1 MGHGKIFDPSEIYR
15 AAIGPYLTHKEVR
28 MSAKIISGTEVS
40 QQLKDEM
47 KQEVTELKAQGLEPC
62 LSVILVGDDP
72 ASQVYVNNKKKACD
86 YIGIRSLETK
96 LPAEATT
103 EQLLETIDGYNTDK
117 SVHGILC
124 QLPLPKH
131 IPETTILRAIVPE
144 KDVDCFHPFNVGL
157 ISIGEVRFLPCTP
170 AGCLE
175 LIKRGGVDTN
185 GKDVVILGRS
195 NIVGRPLSNMLDQ
208 RDMNA
213 TVAMC
218 HTRTKNLKQ
227 RCIEADIIIAAI
239 GVPEFL
245 KGDMVSEGVVVI
257 DVGINR
263 VDAPDRERGWKLVG
277 DVAFDEVKE
286 KASAISPVPGGVGP
300 MTIAMLMKNT
310 LTAAKETMK

>member
-1 MGHGKIFDPSEIYR
+1 
-15 AAIGPYLTHKEVR
+15 
-28 MSAKIISGTEVS
+28 MSAKIISGNEVS

-47 KQEVTELKAQGLEPC
+47 KEEVVGLKAKGLEPC
-62 LSVILVGDDP
+62 LAVILVGEDP
-72 ASQVYVNNKKKACD
+72 ASKVYVNNKKKACE
-86 YIGIRSLETK
+86 YIGIRSLETV
-96 LPAEATT
+96 LPADASKE
-103 EQLLETIDGYNTDK
+103 ELLKVIQGYNNDA

-131 IPETTILRAIVPE
+131 IPETEILRSILPE

-170 AGCLE
+170 AGVIE
-175 LIKRGGVDTN
+175 LIKRGGFETA
-185 GKDVVILGRS
+185 GKDVIILGRS

-213 TVAMC
+213 TVTMC
-218 HTRTKNLKQ
+218 HTRTKNLKE
-227 RCIEADIIIAAI
+227 RCQAADIIIAAI

-263 VDAPDRERGWKLVG
+263 VDADNERGWKLVG
-277 DVAFDEVKE
+277 DVEFDAVKE
-286 KASAISPVPGGVGP
+286 KAAAVTPVPGGVGP

-310 LTAAKETMK
+310 LTAAKATM

>member
-1 MGHGKIFDPSEIYR
+1 
-15 AAIGPYLTHKEVR
+15 
-28 MSAKIISGTEVS
+28 MSAKIISGNEVS

-47 KQEVTELKAQGLEPC
+47 KEEVVKLKAQGLQPC
-62 LSVILVGDDP
+62 LAVILVGEDP
-72 ASQVYVNNKKKACD
+72 ASRVYVSNKKKSCE
-86 YIGIRSLETK
+86 YIGITSLETR
-96 LPAEATT
+96 LPAETTT
-103 EQLLETIDGYNTDK
+103 EELLQVIDGYNKDK

-131 IPETTILRAIVPE
+131 IPETKILRSILPE

-170 AGCLE
+170 AGVIE
-175 LIKRGGVDTN
+175 LIKRGGFETS

-208 RDMNA
+208 RNMNA
-213 TVAMC
+213 TVTVC
-218 HTRTKNLKQ
+218 HTKTKNLKE
-227 RCIEADIIIAAI
+227 RCASADIIIAAM

-245 KGDMVSEGVVVI
+245 KGDMVKDGAVVI

-263 VDAPDRERGWKLVG
+263 VDAPGTEKGFKLVG

-286 KASAISPVPGGVGP
+286 KAAAITPVPGGVGP

>member
-1 MGHGKIFDPSEIYR
+1 M
-15 AAIGPYLTHKEVR
+15 A
-28 MSAKIISGTEVS
+28 AKIISGNEVS

-47 KQEVTELKAQGLEPC
+47 KEEVVGLKAKGVEPC
-62 LSVILVGDDP
+62 LAVILVGQDP
-72 ASQVYVNNKKKACD
+72 ASKVYVANKKKACE
-86 YIGIRSLETK
+86 YIGIRSLETV
-96 LPAEATT
+96 LPGDATT
-103 EQLLETIDGYNTDK
+103 EQLLGVIDGYNKDK

-131 IPETTILRAIVPE
+131 IPETKILRSILPE

-175 LIKRGGVDTN
+175 LIKRGGFTTA
-185 GKDVVILGRS
+185 GADVVILGRS

-213 TVAMC
+213 TVTMC
-218 HTRTKNLKQ
+218 HTKTKDLKEK
-227 RCIEADIIIAAI
+227 CLNADIIIAAI
-239 GVPEFL
+239 GRPEYL
-245 KGDMVSEGVVVI
+245 KGDMVKEGVVVI

-263 VDAPDRERGWKLVG
+263 VDAPGTERGWKLVG
-277 DVAFDEVKE
+277 DVAFDAVKE
-286 KASAISPVPGGVGP
+286 KAAAITPVPGGVGP

-310 LTAAKETMK
+310 LTAAKEAHGLL

>member
-1 MGHGKIFDPSEIYR
+1 
-15 AAIGPYLTHKEVR
+15 
-28 MSAKIISGTEVS
+28 MSAKVISGNEVS

-47 KQEVTELKAQGLEPC
+47 KEEVVQLKAQGLEPC
-62 LSVILVGDDP
+62 LAVILVGDDP
-72 ASQVYVNNKKKACD
+72 ASKVYVLNKKKACE

-96 LPAEATT
+96 LPADATT
-103 EQLLETIDGYNTDK
+103 EQLLQVIDGYNKDK

-131 IPETTILRAIVPE
+131 IPETKILRSILPE

-170 AGCLE
+170 AGVIE
-175 LIKRGGVDTN
+175 LIKRGGFQTA
-185 GKDVVILGRS
+185 GQDVIILGRS

-213 TVAMC
+213 TVTMC
-218 HTRTKNLKQ
+218 HTKTKNLKQ
-227 RCIEADIIIAAI
+227 RCLEADIIIAAI

-245 KGDMVSEGVVVI
+245 KGDMVKEGAVVI

-263 VDAPDRERGWKLVG
+263 VDAPGTEKGWKLVG
-277 DVAFDEVKE
+277 DVEYAAVKE
-286 KASAISPVPGGVGP
+286 KAAAVTPVPGGVGP

-310 LTAAKETMK
+310 LTAAKETMKA

>member
-1 MGHGKIFDPSEIYR
+1 M
-15 AAIGPYLTHKEVR
+15 A
-28 MSAKIISGTEVS
+28 AKIISGNEVS
-40 QQLKDEM
+40 KQLQEEM
-47 KQEVTELKAQGLEPC
+47 KQEVVELKEKGLEPC
-62 LSVILVGDDP
+62 LSVILVGEDP
-72 ASQVYVNNKKKACD
+72 ASKVYVANKKKACD
-86 YIGIRSLETK
+86 YIGIKSLESK

-103 EQLLETIDGYNTDK
+103 EQLLDVIDGYNKDK

-131 IPETTILRAIVPE
+131 IPETKILRSILPE

-175 LIKRGGVDTN
+175 LIKRGGFETS

-208 RDMNA
+208 RNMNA
-213 TVAMC
+213 TVLMC
-218 HTRTKNLKQ
+218 HTRTKNLKEK
-227 RCIEADIIIAAI
+227 CLSADIIIAAM

-245 KGDMVSEGVVVI
+245 KGDMVKEGVVVI

-263 VDAPDRERGWKLVG
+263 VDAPSTEKGWKLVG

-286 KASAISPVPGGVGP
+286 KAAAITPVPGGVGP
-300 MTIAMLMKNT
+300 MTIAMLMRNT
-310 LTAAKETMK
+310 LTAAREAHGLL

>member
-1 MGHGKIFDPSEIYR
+1 M
-15 AAIGPYLTHKEVR
+15 AAT
-28 MSAKIISGTEVS
+28 IISGTEVS
-40 QQLKDEM
+40 KQMKDEM
-47 KQEVTELKAQGLEPC
+47 KEEVTGLKAKGLEPC
-62 LSVILVGDDP
+62 LAVILVGEDP
-72 ASQVYVNNKKKACD
+72 ASKVYVNNKKKACD

-96 LPAEATT
+96 LPADTTT
-103 EQLLETIDGYNTDK
+103 EQLLDVIRGYNEDA

-131 IPETTILRAIVPE
+131 IPEAEILRAILPE

-170 AGCLE
+170 AGVIE
-175 LIKRGGVDTN
+175 LIKRGGFDTA
-185 GKDVVILGRS
+185 GKDVIILGRS

-213 TVAMC
+213 TVTMC
-218 HTRTKNLKQ
+218 HTKTKNLKE
-227 RCIEADIIIAAI
+227 RCQAADIIIAAI

-263 VDAPDRERGWKLVG
+263 VDAPDTEKGWKLVG
-277 DVAFDEVKE
+277 DVEFDAVKE
-286 KASAISPVPGGVGP
+286 KAAAITPVPGGVGP

>member
-1 MGHGKIFDPSEIYR
+1 
-15 AAIGPYLTHKEVR
+15 
-28 MSAKIISGTEVS
+28 MSAKIISGNEVS

-47 KQEVTELKAQGLEPC
+47 KEEVVKLKAQGLEPS
-62 LSVILVGDDP
+62 LAVILVGEDP
-72 ASQVYVNNKKKACD
+72 ASKVYVLNKKKACE
-86 YIGIRSLETK
+86 YIGIKSLETR
-96 LPAEATT
+96 LPAETTT
-103 EQLLETIDGYNTDK
+103 EQLLEVINGYNKDK
-117 SVHGILC
+117 TLHGILC

-131 IPETTILRAIVPE
+131 IPETKILRSILPE

-170 AGCLE
+170 AGVIE
-175 LIKRGGVDTN
+175 LIKRGGFETA

-213 TVAMC
+213 TVTMC
-218 HTRTKNLKQ
+218 HTKTKNLKE
-227 RCIEADIIIAAI
+227 RCLAADIIIAAI

-245 KGDMVSEGVVVI
+245 KGDMVKEGTVVI

-263 VDAPDRERGWKLVG
+263 VDDPSSPKGFKLVG
-277 DVAFDEVKE
+277 DVDFAAVKE
-286 KASAISPVPGGVGP
+286 KAAAITPVPGGVGP

>member
-1 MGHGKIFDPSEIYR
+1 
-15 AAIGPYLTHKEVR
+15 
-28 MSAKIISGTEVS
+28 MSAKIISGNEVS

-47 KQEVTELKAQGLEPC
+47 KVEVVKLKAQGLEPS
-62 LSVILVGDDP
+62 LAVILVGDDP
-72 ASQVYVNNKKKACD
+72 ASKVYVLNKKKACE
-86 YIGIRSLETK
+86 YIGIKSLESK
-96 LPAEATT
+96 LPADTT
-103 EQLLETIDGYNTDK
+103 TDQLLAVIDEYNKDK
-117 SVHGILC
+117 SLHGILC

-131 IPETTILRAIVPE
+131 IPETQILRSILPE

-170 AGCLE
+170 AGVIE
-175 LIKRGGVDTN
+175 LIKRGGFETA

-213 TVAMC
+213 TVTML
-218 HTRTKNLKQ
+218 HTKTKNLKE
-227 RCIEADIIIAAI
+227 RCQEADIIIAAI

-245 KGDMVSEGVVVI
+245 KGDMVKEGAVVI

-263 VDAPDRERGWKLVG
+263 VDAPGTERGWKLVG

-286 KASAISPVPGGVGP
+286 KAAAITPVPGGVGP

>member
-1 MGHGKIFDPSEIYR
+1 M
-15 AAIGPYLTHKEVR
+15 
-28 MSAKIISGTEVS
+28 AKIISGNEVS

-47 KQEVTELKAQGLEPC
+47 KEEVVGLKAKGLEPC
-62 LSVILVGDDP
+62 LAVILVGDDP
-72 ASQVYVNNKKKACD
+72 ASKVYVANKKKACE
-86 YIGIRSLETK
+86 YIGIKSLETK
-96 LPAEATT
+96 LPADTTT
-103 EQLLETIDGYNTDK
+103 EKLLEVIDGYNKDK

-124 QLPLPKH
+124 QLPLPKG
-131 IPETTILRAIVPE
+131 IPETVILRAILPE

-170 AGCLE
+170 AGVIE
-175 LIKRGGVDTN
+175 LIKRGGFETA
-185 GKDVVILGRS
+185 GKDVIILGRS

-218 HTRTKNLKQ
+218 HTRTKNLKE
-227 RCIEADIIIAAI
+227 RCLEADIIIAAI

-245 KGDMVSEGVVVI
+245 KGDMVKEGAVVI

-263 VDAPDRERGWKLVG
+263 VDAPDTERGWKLVG
-277 DVAFDEVKE
+277 DVAFAEVE
-286 KASAISPVPGGVGP
+286 PKAAAITPVPGGVGP

-310 LTAAKETMK
+310 LTAAKETM

>member
-1 MGHGKIFDPSEIYR
+1 
-15 AAIGPYLTHKEVR
+15 
-28 MSAKIISGTEVS
+28 MSAKIISGNEVS

-47 KQEVTELKAQGLEPC
+47 KEEVVKLKAQGLQPC
-62 LSVILVGDDP
+62 LAVILVGEDP
-72 ASQVYVNNKKKACD
+72 ASRVYVSNKKKSCE
-86 YIGIRSLETK
+86 YIGITSLESR
-96 LPAEATT
+96 LPAETTT
-103 EQLLETIDGYNTDK
+103 EELLQVIDGYNKDK

-131 IPETTILRAIVPE
+131 IPETKILRSILPE

-170 AGCLE
+170 AGVIE
-175 LIKRGGVDTN
+175 LIKRGGFETS

-208 RDMNA
+208 RNMNA
-213 TVAMC
+213 TVTVC
-218 HTRTKNLKQ
+218 HTKTKNLKE
-227 RCIEADIIIAAI
+227 RCASADIIIAAM

-245 KGDMVSEGVVVI
+245 KGDMVKDGAVVI

-263 VDAPDRERGWKLVG
+263 VDAPGTEKGFKLVG

-286 KASAISPVPGGVGP
+286 KAAAITPVPGGVGP

>member
-1 MGHGKIFDPSEIYR
+1 
-15 AAIGPYLTHKEVR
+15 
-28 MSAKIISGTEVS
+28 MSAKIISGNEVS
-40 QQLKDEM
+40 QLLKDEM
-47 KQEVTELKAQGLEPC
+47 KEEVVKLKAQGLEPC
-62 LSVILVGDDP
+62 LAVILVGEDP
-72 ASQVYVNNKKKACD
+72 ASKVYVLNKKKACE
-86 YIGIRSLETK
+86 YIGIKSLETK
-96 LPAEATT
+96 LPADATT
-103 EQLLETIDGYNTDK
+103 EQLLAVIDGYNKDK
-117 SVHGILC
+117 TVHGILC

-131 IPETTILRAIVPE
+131 IPETKILRSILPE

-170 AGCLE
+170 AGVIE
-175 LIKRGGVDTN
+175 LIKRGGFATA

-213 TVAMC
+213 TVTML
-218 HTRTKNLKQ
+218 HTKTKDTKE
-227 RCIEADIIIAAI
+227 RCLAADIIIAAI

-245 KGDMVSEGVVVI
+245 KGDMVKPGAVVI

-263 VDAPDRERGWKLVG
+263 VDAPGTEKGWKLVG

-286 KASAISPVPGGVGP
+286 KAAAVTPVPGGVGP

-310 LTAAKETMK
+310 LTAAKETMKR

>member
-1 MGHGKIFDPSEIYR
+1 
-15 AAIGPYLTHKEVR
+15 
-28 MSAKIISGTEVS
+28 MSAKIISGNEIS

-47 KQEVTELKAQGLEPC
+47 KEKVVKLKAQGLQPC
-62 LSVILVGDDP
+62 LAVILVGEDP
-72 ASQVYVNNKKKACD
+72 ASRVYVSNKKKSCE
-86 YIGIRSLETK
+86 YIGITSLESR
-96 LPAEATT
+96 LPAETTT
-103 EQLLETIDGYNTDK
+103 EELLQVIDGYNKDK

-131 IPETTILRAIVPE
+131 IPETKILRSILPE

-170 AGCLE
+170 AGVIE
-175 LIKRGGVDTN
+175 LIKRGGFETS

-208 RDMNA
+208 RNMNA
-213 TVAMC
+213 TVTVC
-218 HTRTKNLKQ
+218 HTKTKNLKE
-227 RCIEADIIIAAI
+227 RCASADIIIAAM

-245 KGDMVSEGVVVI
+245 RGDMVKDGAVVI

-263 VDAPDRERGWKLVG
+263 VDAPGTEKGFKLVG

-286 KASAISPVPGGVGP
+286 KAAAITPVPGGVGP

>member
-1 MGHGKIFDPSEIYR
+1 
-15 AAIGPYLTHKEVR
+15 
-28 MSAKIISGTEVS
+28 
-40 QQLKDEM
+40 
-47 KQEVTELKAQGLEPC
+47 
-62 LSVILVGDDP
+62 VGDDP
-72 ASQVYVNNKKKACD
+72 ASKVYVLNKKKACE
-86 YIGIRSLETK
+86 YIGIRSLETR
-96 LPAEATT
+96 LPADATT
-103 EQLLETIDGYNTDK
+103 EQLLEVIDGYNKDK

-131 IPETTILRAIVPE
+131 IPETKILRAILPE

-170 AGCLE
+170 AGVIE
-175 LIKRGGVDTN
+175 LIKRGGFETS

-208 RDMNA
+208 RNMNA
-213 TVAMC
+213 TVTMC
-218 HTRTKNLKQ
+218 HTRTKNLKE
-227 RCIEADIIIAAI
+227 RCQAADIIIGAI

-245 KGDMVSEGVVVI
+245 KGDMVREGVVVI

-263 VDAPDRERGWKLVG
+263 VDAPGTEKGFKLVG

-286 KASAISPVPGGVGP
+286 KAAAITPVPGGVGP

-310 LTAAKETMK
+310 LTAAKETMKQ

>member
-1 MGHGKIFDPSEIYR
+1 M
-15 AAIGPYLTHKEVR
+15 A
-28 MSAKIISGTEVS
+28 AKIISGNEVS

-47 KQEVTELKAQGLEPC
+47 KQEVTGLKAKGLEPC
-62 LSVILVGDDP
+62 LAVILVGQDP
-72 ASQVYVNNKKKACD
+72 ASKVYVSNKKKACE
-86 YIGIRSLETK
+86 YIGIKSLESL
-96 LPAEATT
+96 LPADATT
-103 EQLLETIDGYNTDK
+103 DRLLEVIDGYNNDK

-131 IPETTILRAIVPE
+131 IPETKILRSILPE

-175 LIKRGGVDTN
+175 LIKRGGFETA

-195 NIVGRPLSNMLDQ
+195 NIVGRPLASMLNQ
-208 RDMNA
+208 RNMNA
-213 TVAMC
+213 TVIMC
-218 HTRTKNLKQ
+218 HTKTKNIAD
-227 RCIEADIIIAAI
+227 RCRAADIIIAAM
-239 GVPEFL
+239 GVPEYL
-245 KGDMVSEGVVVI
+245 KGDMVSDGVVVI

-263 VDAPDRERGWKLVG
+263 VDAPGTEKGWKLVG

-286 KASAISPVPGGVGP
+286 KAAAITPVPGGVGP

-310 LTAAKETMK
+310 ITAAKEAFGIL

>member
-1 MGHGKIFDPSEIYR
+1 
-15 AAIGPYLTHKEVR
+15 
-28 MSAKIISGTEVS
+28 MSAKIISGNEVS
-40 QQLKDEM
+40 QLLKDEM
-47 KQEVTELKAQGLEPC
+47 KEEVAQLKTKGLEPA
-62 LSVILVGDDP
+62 LAVILVGEDP
-72 ASQVYVNNKKKACD
+72 ASKVYVLNKKKACE
-86 YIGIRSLETK
+86 YIGIKSLETK
-96 LPAEATT
+96 LPADTTT
-103 EQLLETIDGYNTDK
+103 EQLLEVIEGYNKDK

-131 IPETTILRAIVPE
+131 IPETKILRAIYPE

-170 AGCLE
+170 AGVIE
-175 LIKRGGVDTN
+175 LIKRGGFATS

-213 TVAMC
+213 TVTMC
-218 HTRTKNLKQ
+218 HTRTSDTKERCLK
-227 RCIEADIIIAAI
+227 ADIIIAAI

-245 KGDMVSEGVVVI
+245 KGDMVKEGAVVI

-263 VDAPDRERGWKLVG
+263 VDAPGTEKGWKLVG

-286 KASAISPVPGGVGP
+286 KAAAVTPVPGGVGP

-310 LTAAKETMK
+310 ITAAREAAGMR

>member
-1 MGHGKIFDPSEIYR
+1 
-15 AAIGPYLTHKEVR
+15 
-28 MSAKIISGTEVS
+28 MSAKIISGNEVS

-47 KQEVTELKAQGLEPC
+47 KEEVVQLKAQGLQPC
-62 LSVILVGDDP
+62 LAVILVGEDP
-72 ASQVYVNNKKKACD
+72 ASKVYVANKKKACE

-96 LPAEATT
+96 LPADTTT
-103 EQLLETIDGYNTDK
+103 EALLEVIGGYNKDK

-131 IPETTILRAIVPE
+131 IPETKILRSILPE

-170 AGCLE
+170 AGVIE
-175 LIKRGGVDTN
+175 LIKRGGYQTA
-185 GKDVVILGRS
+185 GADVVILGRS

-213 TVAMC
+213 TVTMC
-218 HTRTKNLKQ
+218 HTKTKDLKE
-227 RCIEADIIIAAI
+227 RCLAADIIIAAI
-239 GVPEFL
+239 GKPEYL
-245 KGDMVSEGVVVI
+245 RGDMVKDGVVVI

-263 VDAPDRERGWKLVG
+263 VDAPGTEKGWKLVG

-286 KASAISPVPGGVGP
+286 KAAAITPVPGGVGP

-310 LTAAKETMK
+310 LTAARETMK

>member
-1 MGHGKIFDPSEIYR
+1 M
-15 AAIGPYLTHKEVR
+15 A
-28 MSAKIISGTEVS
+28 AKIISGNEVS

-47 KQEVTELKAQGLEPC
+47 KQEVAQMKAKGMEPC
-62 LSVILVGDDP
+62 LAVILVGEDP
-72 ASQVYVNNKKKACD
+72 ASKVYVSNKKKACE
-86 YIGIRSLETK
+86 YIGIKSLETV
-96 LPAEATT
+96 LPKDATT
-103 EQLLETIDGYNTDK
+103 EQLLEVIDGYNKDK

-131 IPETTILRAIVPE
+131 IPETKILRSILPE

-170 AGCLE
+170 AGVIE
-175 LIKRGGVDTN
+175 LIKRGGFETA

-208 RDMNA
+208 RNMNA
-213 TVAMC
+213 TVIMC
-218 HTRTKNLKQ
+218 HTKTKDLKEK
-227 RCIEADIIIAAI
+227 CLAADIIIAAI

-245 KGDMVSEGVVVI
+245 KGDMVKDGVVVI

-263 VDAPDRERGWKLVG
+263 VDAPGTERGWKLVG
-277 DVAFDEVKE
+277 DVEYDAVKE
-286 KASAISPVPGGVGP
+286 RAAAITPVPGGVGP

-310 LTAAKETMK
+310 LTAAYEQYGK